1 MFLGKNHML
10 LRGHGCSYAYII
22 HRCEKLCCIFAHFQF
37 ARVLYYFFTGEL
49 LDTLPP
55 GVDEV
60 VAISKVVSFLKA
72 PEYEKFTRIILDTA
86 PTGHTLRLLT
96 LPDFIDATVGKVIRL
111 RAKLTNAAAAVK
123 GIFGVKAE
131 KDQAVEKL
139 EALKVC
145 MPLSCAQLPISS

>member
-1 MFLGKNHML
+1 MHAPL
-10 LRGHGCSYAYII
+10 YA
-22 HRCEKLCCIFAHFQF
+22 
-37 ARVLYYFFTGEL
+37 GEL

-72 PEYEKFTRIILDTA
+72 PEYQKFTRIILDTA

-123 GIFGVKAE
+123 GFFGVKAE
-131 KDQAVEKL
+131 RDQAVVKL
-139 EALKVC
+139 EALKVWAFRLVDTHMRVKDC
-145 MPLSCAQLPISS
+145 IGPQSRDSRKVSAEVVDIQGV